1 MPLVFRLGKKILIMA
16 LLLVMPIQGIAA
28 SVSHLL
34 CASSSA
40 AEPMDMGSG
49 HHHDGSV
56 AAQEHDLEGSSS
68 NNGNDTHAGHLSC
81 HQVSSAIPSI
91 TVLTFVGDLPVYHPP
106 SFTSPSMF
114 FPEQPQRPPRA

>member
-1 MPLVFRLGKKILIMA
+1 MSEFSRKIA
-16 LLLVMPIQGIAA
+16 LLLLLLLMPIQGIAA

-49 HHHDGSV
+49 HHHDDSV
-56 AAQEHDLEGSSS
+56 AAQEHDHEGSSNDG
-68 NNGNDTHAGHLSC
+68 NNNHAGHLSC
-81 HQVSSAIPSI
+81 HQVSSGIPSI
-91 TVLTFVGDLPVYHPP
+91 TVLAFVSDLPVYHPS
-106 SFTSPSMF
+106 SFTSPNLF